1 MSQGADRSRI
11 TMEAFGN
18 YTIDYLHDLGDG
30 LLSVIE
36 KDGVACL
43 FFRETD
49 NSLSLK
55 SHIAGYLS
63 GLV

>member
-1 MSQGADRSRI
+1 
-11 TMEAFGN
+11 MEAFGN